1 MDANP
6 GSPFVDLSTF
16 GREGR
21 RRVMVVDDNADLARL
36 ASLVLATYGFDVT
49 TAHDGPVAIEIA
61 RSFRPHVVLL
71 DIGLPG
77 MDGYQVADVL
87 RGNSETKDAI
97 IIAISAFDR
106 DVDHGRSGQT
116 GFDHRL
122 VKPVD
127 FDALVLLFNPGS
139 P

>member
-1 MDANP
+1 
-6 GSPFVDLSTF
+6 
-16 GREGR
+16 
-21 RRVMVVDDNADLARL
+21 MVVDDNADLARL
-36 ASLVLATYGFDVT
+36 TSLVLEKYGFDVA
-49 TAHDGPVAIEIA
+49 TAQDGPLAIEIA

-77 MDGYQVADVL
+77 MDGYEVADVL

-106 DVDHGRSGQT
+106 DVDRGRSGQA

-127 FDALVLLFNPGS
+127 FRTLLLLFNPGA

>member
-1 MDANP
+1 
-6 GSPFVDLSTF
+6 
-16 GREGR
+16 
-21 RRVMVVDDNADLARL
+21 
-36 ASLVLATYGFDVT
+36 
-49 TAHDGPVAIEIA
+49 
-61 RSFRPHVVLL
+61 
-71 DIGLPG
+71 
-77 MDGYQVADVL
+77 VADVL

-106 DVDHGRSGQT
+106 DVDDGRSGRA

-127 FDALVLLFNPGS
+127 FRTLLLLFNRGS